1 MDFSKIP
8 IRVIIRNT
16 SEYRNLLESPP
27 DNILLSEV
35 EQMKRGDV
43 PFYFK
48 FATNKSLCWLKEKE
62 VVQTEESVGI
72 FQRDVDRHAHYS
84 NSEFCNTRANANCLI
99 VGLLF
104 LIKHFGVQSSLKL
117 SEEAFIRDDAVSIRD
132 QIFKT

>member
-1 MDFSKIP
+1 
-8 IRVIIRNT
+8 VIIRNT

-48 FATNKSLCWLKEKE
+48 FAANKKLYWLKEKG
-62 VVQTEESVGI
+62 VVQTEDSVGI

-84 NSEFCNTRANANCLI
+84 NSEFCNTRANANSLV

-104 LIKHFGVQSSLKL
+104 LIKHFGVQRSLKL
-117 SEEAFIRDDAVSIRD
+117 SEEAFIRDGAVSIRD
-132 QIFKT
+132 QIFKV